1 MRIAV
6 DVMGSDH
13 GPTVVTRG
21 AIKALGFDPA
31 LTLTLVGDESAIA
44 KALEGQSY
52 DKARVAIVHA
62 PTFIAMDEHP
72 VEAIRAK
79 RDSSLIIA
87 TKLVG
92 DGVCDAIV
100 CAGSTGAQ
108 VASSTLMLR
117 NLPGVQ
123 RAGIAALV
131 PSVTGRVVVIDVG
144 ASVTGKPQN
153 LLQYGVM
160 GSLYAKST
168 MGIENPRVGLLSVGS
183 ESTKGN
189 PLVKETNALFAESD
203 LNFIGNIEGHEVFLG
218 KTDVVVCDGF
228 VGNILLK
235 IAEGMAEVMFGVFHE
250 GAVASDLVNH
260 AAYKTAFQAVR
271 KRVDWTETGG
281 AQLLGVNGVSVI
293 AHGRSNERA
302 VENAVTTAARLV
314 ASGLNQHI
322 VTALG
327 RPVSAAS

>member
-1 MRIAV
+1 MQIAV

-13 GPTVVTRG
+13 GPGVVSRG
-21 AIKALGFDPA
+21 AVKALGSDA
-31 LTLTLVGDESAIA
+31 SMRLTLVGDQAAIA
-44 KALEGQSY
+44 EGLKGVEHDAS
-52 DKARVAIVHA
+52 RVSVVHTT
-62 PTFIAMDEHP
+62 TFIGMHEHP
-72 VEAIRAK
+72 VESIRAK
-79 RDSSLIIA
+79 RDASLIIA
-87 TKLVG
+87 TKLVQ
-92 DGVCDAIV
+92 DGACDAIV

-123 RAGIAALV
+123 RAGIATLV

-144 ASVTGKPQN
+144 ASVTGKPQH
-153 LLQYGVM
+153 LFQYGIM
-160 GSLYAKST
+160 GSEYARAT
-168 MGIENPRVGLLSVGS
+168 MGIEKPRVGLLSVGS

-189 PLVKETNALFAESD
+189 PLVKETNALFAESE
-203 LNFIGNIEGHEVFLG
+203 LNFIGNVEGHEVFLG

-250 GAVASDLVNH
+250 GATASGLVDNP
-260 AAYKTAFQAVR
+260 AYTTAFKAVR

-281 AQLLGVNGVSVI
+281 AQLLGVNGISVI

-302 VENAVTTAARLV
+302 VENAVATAARLV

-322 VTALG
+322 VAALG